1 MHRLLQRGPLSLIL
15 IPLLAGLA
23 AAQPYRVDT
32 LARAPYSQYP
42 VSVAFPRGGAERF
55 FFTEKASGRVR
66 YYDRGL
72 RPEPFATFPVEDEGE
87 QGLLGIAVHP
97 RYPVEPYVYVFVTRQ
112 IDRANVVVRLRDSS
126 GIGVDQTL
134 LAIIPRRDERSANV
148 GGRIIFGPD
157 GKLFVAVGDYGLSDN
172 ALDISSRRNYAGKI
186 LRLNPDGTTP
196 ADSPFPDRP
205 FWSVGHRDPTGMTF
219 DKARGVLYCTEGG
232 TTGQNRVYA
241 LLAGGNAEW
250 PSGGRNTGDLPA
262 PVRPLFVFP
271 EGPQPALTSI
281 ALYDAVAFPRMRG
294 KFLIGGHAS
303 STMWTGSLN
312 TGKNSLVLE
321 PFFRTNAG
329 FADIEIAPDGSIVF
343 TNGPYISSRILR
355 LVPVVP
361 AFLTA
366 PPLTAVEGNEY
377 AYTPEFSGTAPGLA
391 LKEGPRGMAVDSST
405 WTVRWTPGQVQAL
418 EGEQRVRL
426 RAENGAG
433 FAEQQFAIQVTNV
446 NDPPSLFALRIT
458 GRQDTIT
465 LTGGDVQHTFRW
477 ERPTDPD
484 GDSVT
489 FSIQID
495 TVAAFNSPFM
505 MDSLSRADTLRVL
518 LPRRSGIYYWR
529 VWATDGKARVL
540 SVPPAASLAVEY
552 MTPGAPLKAERDRQR
567 EEPLQQNFP
576 NPFNPG
582 TSITYTIP
590 EAGKVRLAVYNL
602 LGQEVALLV
611 DAAQAAG
618 TYTMQFENAKLPS
631 GVYFYRLQAPGVFET
646 RKMVVSK

>member
-1 MHRLLQRGPLSLIL
+1 MHRLIQRGPLSLVLIL
-15 IPLLAGLA
+15 LGAGLA

-42 VSVAFPRGGAERF
+42 VSVAFSRGGAERF

-126 GIGVDQTL
+126 GIGVDPTL

-148 GGRIIFGPD
+148 GGRIVFGPD
-157 GKLFVAVGDYGLSDN
+157 GKLYVAVGDYGLPDN
-172 ALDISSRRNYAGKI
+172 ARDLSSRRNYAGKI
-186 LRLNPDGTTP
+186 LRLNPDGSTP
-196 ADSPFPDRP
+196 PDTPFPDRP

-219 DKARGVLYCTEGG
+219 NDAGRVLYCTEGG

-241 LLAGGNAEW
+241 VLPGANVEW
-250 PSGGRNTGDLPA
+250 PPGDRNRGDLPA
-262 PVRPLFVFP
+262 PARPLLVFP

-281 ALYDAVAFPRMRG
+281 VLYDAAAFPRMRG
-294 KFLIGGHAS
+294 KFLIGGHAN
-303 STMWTGSLN
+303 STMWTGSLSA
-312 TGKNSLVLE
+312 GKDSMVLE

-361 AFLTA
+361 AFL
-366 PPLTAVEGNEY
+366 V
-377 AYTPEFSGTAPGLA
+377 
-391 LKEGPRGMAVDSST
+391 LKEGPRGMAVDSLT
-405 WTVRWTPGQVQAL
+405 WTVRWTPGQVQAIA
-418 EGEQRVRL
+418 GEQKVTL

-433 FAEQQFAIQVTNV
+433 FAEQRFAIQVTNV
-446 NDPPSLFALRIT
+446 NDPPTLFALKRA
-458 GRQDTIT
+458 GQQDTLIV
-465 LTGGDVQHTFRW
+465 TGGDVQYTFRW

-484 GDSVT
+484 GDSVM
-489 FSIQID
+489 FSVQID
-495 TVAAFNSPFM
+495 TAAAFNSPFM
-505 MDSLSRADTLRVL
+505 MDSLGRADTLRVL
-518 LPRRSGIYYWR
+518 LPRRSGVYFWR
-529 VWATDGKARVL
+529 VWASDGKVRVL
-540 SVPPAASLAVEY
+540 SVPPVASLAVDY
-552 MTPGAPLKAERDRQR
+552 VTPGAPLRVERDRQR

-576 NPFNPG
+576 NPFNPA
-582 TSITYTIP
+582 TSITYTVP
-590 EAGKVRLAVYNL
+590 DAGRVRLAVYNL

-611 DAAQAAG
+611 DAVQPAG
-618 TYTMQFENAKLPS
+618 TYTTQFENANLPS
-631 GVYFYRLQAPGVFET
+631 GIYFYRLQAPGIFET
-646 RKMVVSK
+646 RKMVISK